1 MAQFHFVEDYQKH
14 VQNLISSCQTIDEAM
29 SLAVGGGYLEIGQ
42 IEKDILLYAGM
53 QPRMSIIDYG
63 CGSGRL
69 AHALPEEYNLNYLG
83 IDIVDEL
90 LDYAVSKSPSNYKF
104 KKHQQLN
111 VPVVSESADIIC
123 VFSVFTHLL
132 HHESYIYL
140 EDMKRV
146 LREGGIIIFS
156 FLEFELSD
164 HWAIFSATVEAQRNS
179 TLPALNTFIEKSVI
193 RIWAEKLNF
202 EIIEL
207 INGNERKFGGKA
219 LGQSIA
225 ILKKRK

>member
-14 VQNLISSCQTIDEAM
+14 VQNLISSCKTMDEAM
-29 SLAVGGGYLEIGQ
+29 SLAVGGGYLEIGK
-42 IEKDILLYAGM
+42 IEKDILLYAGLKP
-53 QPRMSIIDYG
+53 QMSIIDYG

-69 AHALPEEYNLNYLG
+69 AYALPEEYNLNYLG

-90 LDYAVSKSPSNYKF
+90 LDYAISKSPANYKF

-111 VPVVSESADIIC
+111 VPAVSESADMIC

-132 HHESYIYL
+132 HQESYIYL
-140 EDMKRV
+140 EDMRRV
-146 LREGGIIIFS
+146 LKEGGLIVFS
-156 FLEFELSD
+156 FLEFGLPD
-164 HWAIFSATVEAQRNS
+164 HWTVFSSTIDAQRNN
-179 TLPALNTFIEKSVI
+179 TTPHLNTFIEKSVI
-193 RIWAEKLNF
+193 KIWAERLNL

-219 LGQSIA
+219 LGQSIG
-225 ILKKRK
+225 ILKKRI